1 MEEGKG
7 ERKHV
12 IIILVSKTFVAIAN
26 GFLDIAFGC
35 QVMKDGLIMINLI
48 ILPGFGIMSETGL

>member
-48 ILPGFGIMSETGL
+48 ILPGFGIM